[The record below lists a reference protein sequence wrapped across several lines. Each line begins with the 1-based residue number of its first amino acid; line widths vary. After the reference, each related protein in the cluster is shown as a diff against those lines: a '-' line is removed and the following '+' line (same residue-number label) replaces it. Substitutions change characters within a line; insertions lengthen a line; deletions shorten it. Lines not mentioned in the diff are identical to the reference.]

1 MRTSE
6 KFRKPGRV
14 SGSGLQQPV
23 ALVGIFVQ
31 APLAPEQKYPDLRA
45 AYAV

>member
-1 MRTSE
+1 ME
-6 KFRKPGRV
+6 N
-14 SGSGLQQPV
+14 LQKLCWQPV

-31 APLAPEQKYPDLRA
+31 APLAPFIQKYPDSRA